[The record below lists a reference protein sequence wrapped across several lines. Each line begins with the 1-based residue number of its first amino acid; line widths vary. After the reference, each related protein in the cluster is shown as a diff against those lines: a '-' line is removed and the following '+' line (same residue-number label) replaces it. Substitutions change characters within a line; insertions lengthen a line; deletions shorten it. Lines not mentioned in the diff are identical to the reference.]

1 MHQLDVNYSRLSS
14 LLISPAC
21 VLCETR
27 VIADKFVALAEEIF
41 DHFKLSIHLNKIEN
55 LLT

>member
-27 VIADKFVALAEEIF
+27 VIADKFVALAEDIF
-41 DHFKLSIHLNKIEN
+41 DHFKLFIHLNKIEN